1 MTTVN
6 GPEFDPFLVEILD
19 NELGSIADEMATT
32 ISRSGSSVFVR
43 SMDYAVAICDG
54 YGRPLG
60 HGAGTA
66 FHPSLFEKLVQ
77 NVIDLFGDGMSPGD
91 IFICNDP
98 YAGASHMPDVA
109 IVAPVFK
116 DDRLVAFSAAISHHS
131 DAGGRFAGS
140 ASAEAR
146 SSYEEGVR
154 IPLTKIYSRNQ
165 RNEGLLDIVKANVRV
180 PEEWEADME
189 AKIAGCR
196 RAATGI
202 LGVIDKYGLDTFQRA
217 CDYLMERNDRAVRA
231 AISALPD
238 GVYTASD
245 VLDLDHSPE
254 EQGEVRLALTVR
266 GEQLIADFTGSATQL
281 PDARNMSHVMTVG
294 AVFGAVHAGVVRDSR
309 VRLDLQGPIEI
320 IAPLGTIVNAEH
332 PAAVGARGP
341 LLARTFD
348 VMFMALAKAM
358 GDDAPGGGD
367 NAVVLSFGG
376 VRQDGSPFVLL
387 DLLFG
392 SWAARA
398 TKDGID
404 GCPPL
409 WTGSLGAASVE
420 LVEQQAPVVVEKFGF
435 TTDTGG
441 PGRFRGGVGVA
452 RQWKLLVDG
461 EASIARTRVHQ
472 MPGRGGGH
480 PGAMAALVVNPGG
493 PDERRLPSHTHDQIT
508 LVAGSRILAHTSG
521 SPGFGDPLSRDAE
534 AVAGD
539 VREGFVSAGSARD
552 TYGVVLHSE
561 DGAVDEDATIA
572 LRKTLT
578 LSASSREILPGR
590 ASVPP
595 EQMEGTPRERP

>member
-1 MTTVN
+1 MTQSAPV
-6 GPEFDPFLVEILD
+6 FDPFLVEILD

-43 SMDYAVAICDG
+43 SMDYAVALCDG
-54 YGRPLG
+54 HGRPLG

-77 NVIDLFGDGMSPGD
+77 NVIELYDAAINPGD
-91 IFICNDP
+91 VFISNDP

-109 IVAPVFK
+109 IVAPVFV
-116 DDRLVAFSAAISHHS
+116 DDELVAFSAAISHHS

-140 ASAEAR
+140 AAAEAR
-146 SSYEEGVR
+146 SAYEEGVR

-165 RNEGLLDIVKANVRV
+165 RNEGLLDLVKANVRV
-180 PEEWEADME
+180 PDEWEADME

-202 LGVIDKYGLDTFQRA
+202 LGVIDRHGLDTFRRA

-231 AISALPD
+231 AIAAVPD

-245 VLDLDHSPE
+245 VLDLAHSPG
-254 EQGEVRLALTVR
+254 EQGEVKLTLTVR
-266 GEQLIADFTGSATQL
+266 GDHLIADFTGSADQL

-320 IAPLGTIVNAEH
+320 IAPLGSIVNAEH

-367 NAVVLSFGG
+367 NAVVLSVGG

-409 WTGSLGAASVE
+409 WTGSLGAASAE
-420 LVEQQAPVVVEKFGF
+420 LVEQQAPVVIEEFGF

-441 PGRFRGGVGVA
+441 PGRFRGGVSVA
-452 RQWKLLVDG
+452 RQWRLLVDG
-461 EASIARTRVHQ
+461 EASISRTRVHQ
-472 MPGRGGGH
+472 MQGRGGGE
-480 PGAMAALVVNPGG
+480 PGAMAELIINPKGS
-493 PDERRLPSHTHDQIT
+493 DELRLPSHTHDQVE
-508 LVAGSRILAHTSG
+508 LAAGSRVLALTSG
-521 SPGFGDPLSRDAE
+521 SPGFGDALSREAE
-534 AVAGD
+534 AVAKD
-539 VREGFVSAGSARD
+539 VREGFVSVAAARER
-552 TYGVVLHSE
+552 YGVVFGPE
-561 DGAVDEDATIA
+561 ADIIDGEATFA
-572 LRKTLT
+572 LRQTL
-578 LSASSREILPGR
+578 RIR
-590 ASVPP
+590 AGKGNALRGQPSDPP
-595 EQMEGTPRERP
+595 AQPKGAPS

>member
-1 MTTVN
+1 MVTVSA
-6 GPEFDPFLVEILD
+6 PEFDPFLVEILD

-54 YGRPLG
+54 LGRPLG

-77 NVIDLFGDGMSPGD
+77 NVIDIYNDTISAGDV
-91 IFICNDP
+91 FITNDP

-109 IVAPVFK
+109 IVAPVFES
-116 DDRLVAFSAAISHHS
+116 DQLVAFSAAISHHS

-146 SSYEEGVR
+146 SSYEEGLR
-154 IPLTKIYSRNQ
+154 IPLTKIYSRNR
-165 RNEGLLDIVKANVRV
+165 RNDGLLELVKANVRV
-180 PEEWEADME
+180 PEEWESDME

-202 LGVIDKYGLDTFQRA
+202 LGVIDEHGLETFQRA
-217 CDYLMERNDRAVRA
+217 CDFLMERNDRAVRA

-245 VLDLDHSPE
+245 VLDRDHSPA
-254 EQGEVRLALTVR
+254 EQGEVKLTLTVR
-266 GEQLIADFTGSATQL
+266 GEELIADFTGSSAQL

-320 IAPLGTIVNAEH
+320 IAPPGTIVNAMH

-376 VRQDGSPFVLL
+376 VRPDGSPFVLL

-409 WTGSLGAASVE
+409 WTGSLGAASAE
-420 LVEQQAPVVVEKFGF
+420 LVEQQAPVVIERFGF

-441 PGRFRGGVGVA
+441 PGRFRGGVSVA
-452 RQWKLLVDG
+452 RQWRVLVDG
-461 EASIARTRVHQ
+461 ETSIARTRVHQ
-472 MPGRGGGH
+472 MEGRGGGH
-480 PGAMAALVVNPGG
+480 PGAMAAVIVNPGG
-493 PDERRLPSHTHDQIT
+493 SDERRLPPHTHDQLT
-508 LVAGSRILAHTSG
+508 LAAGSRVLALTCG
-521 SPGFGDPLSRDAE
+521 SPGFGDPLSRDAQ
-534 AVAGD
+534 AVAAD
-539 VREGFVSAGSARD
+539 VREGFVSREAARH
-552 TYGVVLHSE
+552 TYGVVLHAE
-561 DGAVDEDATIA
+561 DGAIDQEATVA
-572 LRKTLT
+572 LRQTLNESPKDPSGT
-578 LSASSREILPGR
+578 SYGPPGASGRE
-590 ASVPP
+590 VP
-595 EQMEGTPRERP
+595 